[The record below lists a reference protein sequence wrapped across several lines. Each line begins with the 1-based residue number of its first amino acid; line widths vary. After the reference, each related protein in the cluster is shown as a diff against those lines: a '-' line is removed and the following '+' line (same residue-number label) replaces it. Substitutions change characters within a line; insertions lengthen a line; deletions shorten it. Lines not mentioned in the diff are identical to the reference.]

1 MTPRFLDNDTYL
13 LTNERG
19 VTLLEVLVSALVL
32 AVLVISIYIGIQY
45 AEKQSVLNN
54 RQRAATLLATGEL
67 DRQYFYNKYNANQND
82 LEFMPYGNQEVTI
95 DVLESGAQLT
105 GLQSVSTR
113 RASEFS
119 GAQQYPYT
127 EVITRVEWIDPA
139 SGETQYI
146 EMREDYYVRAGN

>member
-54 RQRAATLLATGEL
+54 RQRAATLLATGE
-67 DRQYFYNKYNANQND
+67 YNKYNANQND